1 MAGKRRPG
9 SSSEFPLALTT
20 SEGAIRMS
28 IEISLDSEIG
38 ALQTVV
44 VHTPGQEMENMTPAT
59 AAEVLYDD
67 ILNLPLALAEHK
79 QLKGVLDQV
88 ATVVEFHDLLTEVL
102 GRERVRRALI
112 EELTQLFQ
120 CPEVFTDLIEMESET
135 LAMQLVHGTPKKP
148 DSLEKYLHPSRY
160 AIPPLPNTFFTRDAT
175 MCVND
180 RVVIGSMA
188 YRARAAE
195 ALLLKAVFKYHP
207 RIQSGGFYFDGTANP
222 DSEVTIEG
230 GDLLVI
236 RENLVVIGY
245 SERTSVAGIDRL
257 MRAIASQGPVTD
269 FIVVEIPK
277 TRATIHLDMIFTMV
291 DRDKCV
297 VFPPLIMGN
306 QRCRAFHC
314 RFGKGKGARIEE
326 YADVLSAL
334 RAQGIDL
341 DPIACGGS
349 DSFHQ
354 EREQW
359 GSGANFF
366 AFGPGRILGYKHNM
380 HTLDSLSR
388 AGFAVV
394 DADDLLSGKAAL
406 SQDERVVVSIDG
418 AELSR
423 GGGGCRCMTM
433 PLARVAV

>member
-1 MAGKRRPG
+1 
-9 SSSEFPLALTT
+9 
-20 SEGAIRMS
+20 MS
-28 IEISLDSEIG
+28 IEINLGSEIG

-67 ILNLPLALAEHK
+67 ILNLPLALSEHR
-79 QLKGVLDQV
+79 QLKGVLGQV
-88 ATVVEFHDLLTEVL
+88 ATVVELHDLLVEVM
-102 GRERVRRALI
+102 GRERVRRGLI
-112 EELTQLFQ
+112 EELTQLFG
-120 CPEVFTDLIEMESET
+120 CPEVFSGLVEMEPET
-135 LAMQLVHGTPKKP
+135 LARQLVQGTPKKP

-195 ALLLKAVFKYHP
+195 AMLLKAVFKHHP
-207 RIQSGGFYFDGTANP
+207 RIQSSGFYYDGTANP
-222 DSEVTIEG
+222 ESEVTIEG

-236 RENLVVIGY
+236 REDLVVVGY

-297 VFPPLIMGN
+297 VFPPLITGN

-314 RFGKGKGARIEE
+314 RFGAGDGARIEE
-326 YADVLSAL
+326 YPDVLSAL
-334 RAQGIDL
+334 AAQGVEL
-341 DPIACGGS
+341 EPIACGGA

-359 GSGANFF
+359 ASGANFF

-380 HTLDSLSR
+380 YTLEALSS
-388 AGFAVV
+388 AGFEVL
-394 DADDLLSGKAAL
+394 DAGDLLDGHAEL
-406 SQDERVVVSIDG
+406 PTEGRVVVSIDG

-433 PLARVAV
+433 PLARSMV

>member
-1 MAGKRRPG
+1 MP
-9 SSSEFPLALTT
+9 
-20 SEGAIRMS
+20 

-67 ILNLPLALAEHK
+67 ILNLPLALSEHK
-79 QLKGVLDQV
+79 QLTGVLGQV
-88 ATVVEFHDLLTEVL
+88 ADVVELHDLLTDVL
-102 GRERVRRALI
+102 DRERVRRGLI
-112 EELTQLFQ
+112 EELTQLFR
-120 CPEVFTDLIEMESET
+120 CPEVFTELVEMNPVQ
-135 LAMQLVHGTPKKP
+135 LARQLVQGTPKRP

-180 RVVIGSMA
+180 RIVIGSMA

-207 RIQSGGFYFDGTANP
+207 RLHSGGFYFDGTANP

-236 RENLVVIGY
+236 REDLVVIGY

-297 VFPPLIMGN
+297 VFPPLITGN

-314 RFGKGKGARIEE
+314 RFGSGDGARIEE
-326 YADVLSAL
+326 FSDVLSAL
-334 RAQGIDL
+334 RAQGVEL
-341 DPIACGGS
+341 EPIACGGA

-359 GSGANFF
+359 ASGANFF
-366 AFGPGRILGYKHNM
+366 AFGPGRILGYKHNI
-380 HTLDSLSR
+380 HTLEALSA
-388 AGFAVV
+388 AGFEVV
-394 DADDLLSGKAAL
+394 DAAGLLSGENEL
-406 SQDERVVVSIDG
+406 PESGRVVVSIDG

-433 PLARVAV
+433 PLARSGV

>member
-1 MAGKRRPG
+1 
-9 SSSEFPLALTT
+9 
-20 SEGAIRMS
+20 MS

-44 VHTPGQEMENMTPAT
+44 VHTPGREMENMTPAT

-67 ILNLPLALAEHK
+67 ILNLPLALAEHR
-79 QLKGVLDQV
+79 QLKGVLTQV
-88 ATVVEFHDLLTEVL
+88 AMVVELHDLLTEVL
-102 GRERVRRALI
+102 GRERVRRVLI
-112 EELTQLFQ
+112 EELTQLFD
-120 CPEVFTDLIEMESET
+120 CPEVFTDLIEMEPET
-135 LAMQLVHGTPKKP
+135 LAMQLVQGTPKKP

-207 RIQSGGFYFDGTANP
+207 RIHSGGFYFDGTANP
-222 DSEVTIEG
+222 DLEVTIEG

-291 DRDKCV
+291 DWDTCV
-297 VFPPLIMGN
+297 VFPPLITGN

-314 RFGKGKGARIEE
+314 RFGAGEGARIEE
-326 YADVLSAL
+326 YPDVLSAL
-334 RAQGIDL
+334 AAQGIDL
-341 DPIACGGS
+341 SPIPCGGG
-349 DSFHQ
+349 DAFHQ

-359 GSGANFF
+359 ASGANFF
-366 AFGPGRILGYKHNM
+366 AFGPGRILGYKHNVY
-380 HTLDSLSR
+380 TLEALSS
-388 AGFAVV
+388 AGFEVL
-394 DADDLLSGKAAL
+394 DAGDLLDRQSRLPAEG
-406 SQDERVVVSIDG
+406 RVVVSIDG

-433 PLARVAV
+433 PLARSKV

>member
-1 MAGKRRPG
+1 
-9 SSSEFPLALTT
+9 
-20 SEGAIRMS
+20 MS

-67 ILNLPLALAEHK
+67 ILNLPLALAEHR
-79 QLKGVLDQV
+79 QLKGVLSQV
-88 ATVVEFHDLLTEVL
+88 ATVIELHDLLTDVL
-102 GRERVRRALI
+102 GRERVRRGLI
-112 EELTQLFQ
+112 EELTQLFD
-120 CPEVFTDLIEMESET
+120 CPEVFTDLIEMEPEK
-135 LAMQLVHGTPKKP
+135 LAMQLVQGTPKKP
-148 DSLEKYLHPSRY
+148 DSLEKYLHRSRY

-195 ALLLKAVFKYHP
+195 AMLLKAVFKYHP
-207 RIQSGGFYFDGTANP
+207 RVESSGFYFDGTANP

-236 RENLVVIGY
+236 REDLVVIGY

-269 FIVVEIPK
+269 FVVVEIPK

-297 VFPPLIMGN
+297 VFPPLITGN

-314 RFGKGKGARIEE
+314 RFGAGEGARIEE
-326 YADVLSAL
+326 YPDVLSAL
-334 RAQGIDL
+334 AAQGIEL
-341 DPIACGGS
+341 SPIACGGA

-366 AFGPGRILGYKHNM
+366 AFGPGRILGYKHNI
-380 HTLDSLSR
+380 HTLEALSS
-388 AGFAVV
+388 AGFDVV
-394 DADDLLSGKAAL
+394 DAADVLSGKSPLPA
-406 SQDERVVVSIDG
+406 EGRVVVSIDG

-433 PLARVAV
+433 PLARAAV

>member
-1 MAGKRRPG
+1 
-9 SSSEFPLALTT
+9 
-20 SEGAIRMS
+20 MS
-28 IEISLDSEIG
+28 IEIRLDSEIG
-38 ALQTVV
+38 ALDTVV

-67 ILNLPLALAEHK
+67 ILSLPLALEEHR
-79 QLKGVLDQV
+79 QLTGVLEKV
-88 ATVVEFHDLLTEVL
+88 ARVLEFRDLLAVVL
-102 GRERVRRALI
+102 DKERVRRALL
-112 EELTQLFQ
+112 EELTSLFA
-120 CPEVFTDLIEMESET
+120 CPEVFAPLLEMESDA
-135 LAMQLVHGTPKKP
+135 LARQLIQGTAKVP
-148 DSLEKYLHPSRY
+148 DSLEKFLAPSEF

-175 MCVND
+175 MCVNR

-195 ALLLKAVFKYHP
+195 AMLLKAVFKYHP
-207 RIQSGGFYFDGTANP
+207 EIDGSGFYFDGTANP

-236 RENLVVIGY
+236 REDLVVIGY

-291 DRDKCV
+291 DRDRCV
-297 VFPPLIMGN
+297 VFPPLITGN
-306 QRCRAFHC
+306 GRCRAFHC
-314 RFGKGKGARIEE
+314 RFGRGDGAHIVE
-326 YADVLSAL
+326 YPDVLRALSAL
-334 RAQGIDL
+334 GIDL
-341 DPIACGGS
+341 DPIPCGGPER
-349 DSFHQ
+349 FHQ

-359 GSGANFF
+359 ASGANFF
-366 AFGPGRILGYKHNM
+366 AFGPGRILGYRHNV
-380 HTLDSLSR
+380 HTLDALDQ
-388 AGFAVV
+388 AGFEIIDARTLIDGPATLPETGRLAV
-394 DADDLLSGKAAL
+394 A
-406 SQDERVVVSIDG
+406 IDG

-433 PLARVAV
+433 PLARAAV

>member
-1 MAGKRRPG
+1 
-9 SSSEFPLALTT
+9 
-20 SEGAIRMS
+20 MS

-38 ALQTVV
+38 ELQTVV

-59 AAEVLYDD
+59 AAQVLYDD
-67 ILNLPLALAEHK
+67 ILNLPLALKEHR
-79 QLKGVLDQV
+79 QLTGVLGQV
-88 ATVVEFHDLLTEVL
+88 AEVVELHDLLTEVL
-102 GRERVRRALI
+102 ERERVRRGLI
-112 EELTQLFQ
+112 EELTQLFR
-120 CPEVFTDLIEMESET
+120 CPEVFTELVEMGPSK
-135 LAMQLVHGTPKKP
+135 LAQQLVQGTPKRP

-207 RIQSGGFYFDGTANP
+207 RLESGGFYFDGTANP

-236 RENLVVIGY
+236 RKDLVVIGY

-269 FIVVEIPK
+269 FVVVEIPK

-297 VFPPLIMGN
+297 VFPPLITGN

-314 RFGKGKGARIEE
+314 RFGIGQGARIEE
-326 YADVLSAL
+326 FPDVLSAL
-334 RAQGIDL
+334 RSQGVEL
-341 DPIACGGS
+341 QPIACGGP
-349 DSFHQ
+349 DTFHQ

-359 GSGANFF
+359 ASGANFF
-366 AFGPGRILGYKHNM
+366 AFGPGRILGYKHNI
-380 HTLDSLSR
+380 HTLEALSASGFEVLDS
-388 AGFAVV
+388 A
-394 DADDLLSGKAAL
+394 DLLSGKRGL
-406 SQDERVVVSIDG
+406 PDTGRVVVGIDG

-433 PLARVAV
+433 PLARSAA